1 MALLNISVLSAR
13 LHMIGEVLAHY
24 RILEKIGEGGMGAI
38 YRARDDRLGRDVAL
52 KVLPPEAESD
62 ESARARLLQEA
73 RAASA
78 LNHPHVCTIYDVG
91 QVNDRAY
98 IAMELVEGR
107 ELRSLLV
114 SGPLPVETVLRY
126 GAQIADAL
134 DHAHERGVI
143 HRDLKSSNVMI
154 TMDSRA
160 KVLDFGIARRLQE
173 AELDAATQS
182 RVSLAEAGGIAGTL
196 HYMAPEVLRGQ
207 SADARNDIWALGVV
221 LHEIAAGDLPFKG
234 RTAFELSS
242 AILYEPPGPLPA
254 RLPAGLRGVI
264 LRCLAKELGQ
274 RYRSAGEVRAALE
287 ALAPEAAVILP
298 APRSRASRRMLYKVR
313 ATLRGK
319 WKGLALQAMAPLF
332 GGIFFLTM
340 MGLARLLGL
349 GHDQDRWSIGG
360 MLFLA
365 LTAAAVFLGALILS
379 VKRWSFVVYPG
390 KIRAQGR
397 RRSIDIPFDQI
408 QKVELISFPVWS
420 LRGFWAPFKMSG
432 HYAQLGTANMI
443 QLWGLV
449 RVIRI
454 DCGGTRWRKGYYL
467 DVDQP
472 EKFLDALNRALE
484 RYRALA
490 RVPKQM
496 NDGSPGLASP
506 SPPRL

>member
-1 MALLNISVLSAR
+1 MALLNISVRSAR
-13 LHMIGEVLAHY
+13 PHMIGEVFAHY
-24 RILEKIGEGGMGAI
+24 RIVEKIGEGGMGAI
-38 YRARDDRLGRDVAL
+38 YRARDDRLDRDVAL
-52 KVLPPEAESD
+52 KVLPLGAESD

-134 DHAHERGVI
+134 AHAHERGVI

-173 AELDAATQS
+173 GELDAATQS
-182 RVSLAEAGGIAGTL
+182 RLSLVEAGGIAGTL
-196 HYMAPEVLRGQ
+196 HYMGPEVLRGQ

-221 LHEIAAGDLPFKG
+221 LHEIAAGELPFKG

-254 RLPAGLRGVI
+254 RLPAGLRRVI

-274 RYRSAGEVRAALE
+274 RYQRASEVRAALD
-287 ALAPEAAVILP
+287 ALAPEAALILP

-319 WKGLALQAMAPLF
+319 WKLLAFYAMAPLSV
-332 GGIFFLTM
+332 GAIGVLGM
-340 MGLARLLGL
+340 KGERRWLAIAALL
-349 GHDQDRWSIGG
+349 
-360 MLFLA
+360 LA
-365 LTAAAVFLGALILS
+365 TAAYLGVFILS

-408 QKVELISFPVWS
+408 EKVELISFQVWS
-420 LRGFWAPFKMSG
+420 LRGFWAVFKVSA
-432 HYAQLGTANMI
+432 HPLYAQLGTASML
-443 QLWGLV
+443 QLRGLV
-449 RVIRI
+449 HVIRI
-454 DCGGTRWRKGYYL
+454 DCGGARWRKGYYL

-490 RVPKQM
+490 RPPKQM